1 MYTKEEREGILWE
14 FHDSGMSVAEAC
26 RRLPLFPTRAN
37 LYRWLRM
44 EEAGELAATEMPDR
58 AARMHCAHG
67 EGSARFAARSRRVR
81 GEAEVEGPEQ
91 TDWRDWGADLPEDP
105 AERAR
110 MAEVKLA
117 EALAVL
123 DVLKAPGPASLT
135 SMEKWRAGEL
145 ARERCPLARLRD
157 VTETLSIPKST
168 CLDQAA
174 RAARAD
180 PKAALRAGAGLL
192 RGERGRLRRRV
203 GDRGPAVGPRRG
215 GLLARPRARGR
226 VDARRRLREGR
237 ARDHGRGGPRSAQ
250 GRPDG
255 APGEVLELRRRAL
268 RAPGEP
274 AARRGRPPRVDVQ

>member
-58 AARMHCAHG
+58 VARMHCAHG

-91 TDWRDWGADLPEDP
+91 TDWRDWGADLPDDP

-157 VTETLSIPKST
+157 VTETLSMNH
-168 CLDQAA
+168 
-174 RAARAD
+174 
-180 PKAALRAGAGLL
+180 
-192 RGERGRLRRRV
+192 
-203 GDRGPAVGPRRG
+203 PRFR
-215 GLLARPRARGR
+215 
-226 VDARRRLREGR
+226 
-237 ARDHGRGGPRSAQ
+237 
-250 GRPDG
+250 
-255 APGEVLELRRRAL
+255 
-268 RAPGEP
+268 
-274 AARRGRPPRVDVQ
+274 